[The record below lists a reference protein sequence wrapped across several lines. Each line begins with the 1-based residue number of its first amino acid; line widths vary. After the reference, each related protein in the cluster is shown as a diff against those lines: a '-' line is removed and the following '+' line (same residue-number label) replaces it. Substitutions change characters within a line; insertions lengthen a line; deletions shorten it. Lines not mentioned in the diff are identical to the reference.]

1 MTSPSLATVRARR
14 YRGFMMPRVTSLRA
28 THLVLWS
35 SPILLLVLVFSVS
48 GSPKTITSARG
59 AATNKPAMG
68 HRTVPTT
75 TEMTTST
82 LAATAPRPARTSSVA
97 PTRRALATATS
108 DAPSPTTTAAT
119 APRAASSLVASAA
132 SGALVGDLVSAG
144 ATEDVPLQGPGTWL
158 VQSSAPMLAQLS
170 CPGSTQPV
178 STTLSINALVACRLH
193 LISASA
199 GPVRWQIVPT
209 P

>member
-14 YRGFMMPRVTSLRA
+14 YRGIMMLRVTSLRA

-48 GSPKTITSARG
+48 GSPKTIASARG
-59 AATNKPAMG
+59 AATDKPATS
-68 HRTVPTT
+68 HRAIRTT
-75 TEMTTST
+75 TEATTST
-82 LAATAPRPARTSSVA
+82 MATTDPRAALTP
-97 PTRRALATATS
+97 RALATAAS
-108 DAPSPTTTAAT
+108 DAPSPMTTAAT
-119 APRAASSLVASAA
+119 APPAASSLVASAV
-132 SGALVGDLVSAG
+132 SGSLVGDLASAG
-144 ATEDVPLQGPGTWL
+144 ASEDVPLQGPGTWL

-178 STTLSINALVACRLH
+178 STMLSINALVACRLH
-193 LISASA
+193 LISTSA
-199 GPVRWQIVPT
+199 DPVRWQIVPT